1 MNILTTEQF
10 FDGETLHGARI
21 IEVDDDGVVSRIV
34 PFDGVADYAYVVP
47 GFVDVQMNGF
57 DKWDVAGSSVEEMMA
72 LDEALANHG
81 TTSWLATIVSG
92 PLTKMSESIS
102 QIIAAMPHMRGCIGI
117 HVEGPFLGQS
127 PGAHDTRFIIDA
139 DIEWIQQLPPEVR
152 LVTIAAE
159 NRNAKEAIATL
170 TAQGIVV
177 SLGHSQPNEEQC
189 VDAVHNGAKMVTHLF
204 NGMSGVHHRNYGLAL
219 EALTNGKLYAGII
232 ADMVHVQPSA
242 ISLAFAAKSSSRV
255 CLVSDSIA
263 WDAPWALSH
272 GVRIA
277 DGAPRLADGTLA
289 GSCTPLAYCVQNVV
303 ASCNVAPEDALR
315 AATSSPAR
323 LLSMATVGHIQVG
336 HQADINSLD
345 SSLRVVKT
353 LRRLQSVRA

>member
-21 IEVDDDGVVSRIV
+21 IEVDNDGIVSSIS
-34 PFDGVADYAYVVP
+34 PFDGEAEYAYVVP

-57 DKWDVAGSSVEEMMA
+57 DKWDVASSSVEEMVS
-72 LDEALANHG
+72 LDKALADQG

-92 PLTKMSESIS
+92 PLNKMSESIS
-102 QIIAAMPHMRGCIGI
+102 RIIDAMAHMQGCIGI

-139 DIEWIQQLPPEVR
+139 DIEWIQQLPREVR

-159 NRNAKEAIATL
+159 NRNAKDAIASL
-170 TAQGIVV
+170 KAQGIVV
-177 SLGHSQPNEEQC
+177 SLGHSQPTQSQC
-189 VDAVHNGAKMVTHLF
+189 ADAIQNGAKMVTHLF
-204 NGMSGVHHRNYGLAL
+204 NGMSGVHHRNDGLAL
-219 EALTNGKLYAGII
+219 EALTNEDLYAGVI
-232 ADMVHVQPSA
+232 ADMVHVQPKA
-242 ISLAFAAKSSSRV
+242 ISLAFAAKSSSRI

-263 WDAPWALSH
+263 WVAPWALSH

-289 GSCTPLAYCVQNVV
+289 GSCTPLAHCVQNVV
-303 ASCNVAPEDALR
+303 SRCNVAPEDAFR

-323 LLSMATVGHIQVG
+323 LLNMASVGHIQVG
-336 HQADINSLD
+336 HKADINGLD
-345 SSLRVVKT
+345 STLRVVKT

>member
-21 IEVDDDGVVSRIV
+21 IEVNDDGVVSSIAA
-34 PFDGVADYAYVVP
+34 FDGVAEYAYVVP

-57 DKWDVAGSSVEEMMA
+57 DRWDVAGSSVDEMVA
-72 LDEALANHG
+72 LDDALASHG

-92 PLTKMSESIS
+92 PLSKMTESIS
-102 QIIAAMPHMRGCIGI
+102 QIVAAMPHMRGCIGI
-117 HVEGPFLGQS
+117 HVEGPFLGS
-127 PGAHDTRFIIDA
+127 APGAHNPRHIIDA
-139 DIEWIQQLPPEVR
+139 DIEWIQQLPREVR

-159 NRNAKEAIATL
+159 NRNAQEAITSL
-170 TAQGIVV
+170 TQQGIVV
-177 SLGHSQPNEEQC
+177 SLGHSQPTEAQFK
-189 VDAVHNGAKMVTHLF
+189 DALLNGAKMVTHLF

-219 EALTNGKLYAGII
+219 EALTNDNLYAGVI
-232 ADMVHVQPSA
+232 ADLVHVQPTA
-242 ISLAFAAKSSSRV
+242 IALAFVAKSSSRL

-263 WDAPWALSH
+263 WDAPWAHSH

-289 GSCTPLAYCVQNVV
+289 GSCTPLGHCVQNVV
-303 ASCNVAPEDALR
+303 ASCQVTPEDAFR
-315 AATSSPAR
+315 AASASPAR
-323 LLSMATVGHIQVG
+323 LLNMSSVGHIHVG
-336 HQADINSLD
+336 QKADINGLD
-345 SSLRVVKT
+345 STLRVVKT